1 MKTREA
7 GAWKTA
13 AATMSVVA
21 GLGLLVGVVAEQS
34 EDPKPQ
40 VPDEAKQSVALR
52 GFNQA
57 VIVLVKGEINDVMYQ
72 SIKRRVDQAR
82 ADDTRLIV
90 FELDTPGGAVSSAL
104 DICALIKTIPDEIHT
119 VAWVNPHAFSAGS
132 MIALACKEIV
142 VNSYSQIGDCQP
154 IMVGPQGVQAIPDD
168 VKAKFT
174 APVLT
179 EFRDSAKKRGYDDL
193 MCVAMI
199 QPQIEVFWV
208 EKRGPDGEVVERR
221 FVDRAERDR
230 LFAID
235 QPTQAPKTKTKTVV
249 TKEQGQ
255 AGPVER
261 VEREVI
267 AEAKPRTDVVQSKSD
282 WDYVTSVGDFKVTKN
297 PIVASDELLTM
308 TQDEAIAY
316 GFAEAKVDNQDEL
329 AELYDIGGPIEKI
342 EFSWSEKMVN
352 WLTSPIVRGIL
363 MVLVM
368 LGAYVEFNT
377 PGVGVPGLVAVICLA
392 IFLGAP
398 YVTGLANMWE
408 IVLVALGVVLIGV
421 EVFVIP
427 GFGIA
432 GLAGIILMLVGLI
445 ATFVPEEP
453 GRLPFTLPR
462 FAVTWEGAIT
472 GLQVMASSMVASLV
486 GAAALSRYFSHVPY
500 VGKIVSPNP
509 TVEDIAAG
517 ETYPRSAFVGEI
529 GKAAGPLRPSGKA
542 WFGETLVDVVS
553 ESDYIESGEPLE
565 VVERYG
571 NRVVVRRVQDA

>member
-1 MKTREA
+1 MKRLQSNPRKSTILVMA
-7 GAWKTA
+7 
-13 AATMSVVA
+13 VVA
-21 GLGLLVGVVAEQS
+21 GMGLLAGVVAE
-34 EDPKPQ
+34 
-40 VPDEAKQSVALR
+40 EAKNAKPDQPADAKQLVGMR
-52 GFNQA
+52 GFNHA

-72 SIKRRVDQAR
+72 SIKRRVDQAK
-82 ADDTRLIV
+82 ADDTRLII

-154 IMVGPQGVQAIPDD
+154 IMVGPQGVQAIPED

-199 QPQIEVFWV
+199 QPQVEVFWV
-208 EKRGPDGEVVERR
+208 EKRGPDGKMIERR

-230 LFAID
+230 LFEVD
-235 QPTQAPKTKTKTVV
+235 RPTEAPKTKTKTVI

-261 VEREVI
+261 VEREVV
-267 AEAKPRTDVVQSKSD
+267 AAAKPRKDLVKSKSQ
-282 WDYVTSVGDFKVTKN
+282 WEYVTSVGDFKVTKN

-316 GFAEAKVDNQDEL
+316 GFAIAKVDNQDEL
-329 AELYDIGGPIEKI
+329 AQLYDIGGDIERIK
-342 EFSWSEKMVN
+342 FNWSEKLVN
-352 WLTSPIVRGIL
+352 WLTNPIVRGIL

-377 PGVGVPGLVAVICLA
+377 PGVGVPGLVALICLA

-398 YVTGLANMWE
+398 YLTGLANIWE
-408 IVLVALGVVLIGV
+408 IILVVLGVVLIIV
-421 EVFVIP
+421 EMFVFP

-432 GLAGIILMLVGLI
+432 GLSGIILILVGLI
-445 ATFVPEEP
+445 STFVPEEP
-453 GRLPFTLPR
+453 GRLPFTIPR

-486 GAAALSRYFSHVPY
+486 GAVVLSRYFAHVPY
-500 VGKIVSPNP
+500 VGNIVSPNP
-509 TVEDIAAG
+509 TVEDISAG
-517 ETYPRSAFVGEI
+517 ETYPRSAFIGEI
-529 GKAAGPLRPSGKA
+529 GKTVGPLRPAGKA
-542 WFGETLVDVVS
+542 RFGETLVDVVS
-553 ESDYIESGEPLE
+553 ESDYIESGEPVE

-571 NRVVVRRVQDA
+571 NRIVVRRARQA